1 MPDGKTTIEGGRPE
15 PLVSSL
21 VAHSRSLM
29 QGGIAGLPLR
39 VRRLIHQHESE
50 GERLIGWAQLALV
63 ATFAILYSLSR
74 RPADGSMG
82 VLTPVPVALVTYGA
96 FTVVRLILSYRMR
109 LPGWF
114 VVLSILL
121 DTGLLMGLIWYFH
134 FDYGQPAAFS
144 LKIPTFIYIFVF
156 IGLRALNFDPRYVLF
171 AGLVAAAS
179 WVGLVVLA
187 INAGPDGSITRS
199 FVEYMTGNR
208 VLVGA
213 EVEKVVTL
221 VLVAALLALAVARAR
236 RMLVLSVQQETAAK
250 EIGRFLSRGLSDV
263 ITKSD
268 EEVKAGQATERRAAI
283 MMLDIRGFTR
293 FAAGVSPRDLVAML
307 TGLHG
312 RVLPIIHANNGVVD
326 KYLGDGIMAT
336 FGAVSPSGRP
346 CAEALTALEAVMR
359 EAAVWSAA
367 LKAEGV
373 LAPLQVN
380 GAVVCGDVVFAT
392 LGGADRLEYTV
403 IGEAVNLAAKLEKH
417 NKTEGTRALVP
428 LATYDEAIEQGFA
441 PAKPHA
447 RRKSRNVAGAPEPV
461 DLVVIA

>member
-1 MPDGKTTIEGGRPE
+1 MQEGKTE

-21 VAHSRSLM
+21 VAQSRSLVEG
-29 QGGIAGLPLR
+29 GGIAGLPLR

-63 ATFAILYSLSR
+63 ATFAILYSIGR
-74 RPADGSMG
+74 RPADASMG
-82 VLTPVPVALVTYGA
+82 VLTPVPIALATYGA
-96 FTVVRLILSYRMR
+96 FTALRLFLSYRMR
-109 LPGWF
+109 LPGWL

-156 IGLRALNFDPRYVLF
+156 IGLRALNFDPRYVLL
-171 AGLVAAAS
+171 AGLTAAAS

-187 INAGPDGSITRS
+187 INAGPEGAITRS

-221 VLVAALLALAVARAR
+221 VLVAGLLALAVARAR
-236 RMLVLSVQQETAAK
+236 RMLVQSVRQEAAAK

-268 EEVKAGQATERRAAI
+268 EEVKAGQASERRAAI

-293 FAAGVSPRDLVAML
+293 FAASVSPRELVALL

-312 RVLPIIHANNGVVD
+312 RLLPIIHANNGVVD

-336 FGAVSPSGRP
+336 FGAITPSERP
-346 CAEALTALEAVMR
+346 FAESLTALEAIMR
-359 EAAVWSAA
+359 EAEEWSAG
-367 LKAEGV
+367 LKAAGV
-373 LAPLQVN
+373 STPLEVN
-380 GAVVCGDVVFAT
+380 GAVAGGDVVFAA

-417 NKTEGTRALVP
+417 NKAERTRALVP
-428 LATYDEAIEQGFA
+428 LTAYQHALEQGFV
-441 PAKPHA
+441 PAGDY
-447 RRKSRNVAGAPEPV
+447 KSRPACAVAGVPERV